1 MVSLLEAGF
10 FMITDRSAL
19 ILSTFAFLAAV
30 VPALTAL
37 KTGDWRRGPIQ
48 KIVMAIGFLLQTAAI
63 YLRGQAVGQCPM
75 KSVSDILVFI
85 AWSIVLLYFLVGTTY
100 RVSLLGMFTAPLVV
114 GMHAIA
120 FLLPGAFPD
129 YPFKTKIDPWVELHA
144 ALALIAY
151 AAFALGCVT
160 GVMYLLQ
167 DRFLKRHQI
176 GGLFY
181 QLPPIQGLAKGIQRM
196 LFLGVVLLSVSLA
209 ITFKLDTPITNPKLI
224 FAWAVWGLYAVIGLI
239 VWRHALSPRQTAWLA
254 AVGFVIPFIS
264 LWLVT

>member
-1 MVSLLEAGF
+1 MATTKLTSP
-10 FMITDRSAL
+10 MITDRIAL

-48 KIVMAIGFLLQTAAI
+48 KIVMAIGFLLQTEAI

-120 FLLPGAFPD
+120 FLLPGSFPD
-129 YPFKTKIDPWVELHA
+129 YPLKAKIDPWVELHA

-196 LFLGVVLLSVSLA
+196 LFLGVVLLSASLA
-209 ITFKLDTPITNPKLI
+209 ITFKLETPITNPKLI